1 MTVLLVAALI
11 EVPAVALVSLYVA
24 HRLLRSHS
32 EVLAAV
38 IGRRARDLEG
48 ALTSSEKRIAAAART
63 GQVARYGPARLKD

>member
-38 IGRRARDLEG
+38 IGRRARDLDG
-48 ALTSSEKRIAAAART
+48 ALTAAEKRLSQAAHAGLLARH
-63 GQVARYGPARLKD
+63 GPARLKD